1 MNRRM
6 IWVAVIVHFMFCLT
20 GKAQW
25 IPQNIPPY
33 ITTLLTVDF
42 TGSGVGVA
50 GGYEITQDF
59 WGRAIYTTDGGGT
72 WTLAQLP
79 DSTRSLVAL
88 QLFSQDEGYIAGAR
102 NVWPSARS
110 QHGQSQSQVSDQR
123 PLAIGVE
130 AYLARIGLNRT
141 DAYRGM
147 FLATTNGGQTWFKK
161 GSLPDSISYLTG
173 SSFLD
178 SKIGYVTGDAS
189 PGFGIASILKTVD
202 GGNSWIRLTIPDSI
216 VALRNISFRDSSV
229 GLAVGYQYR
238 NQAVC
243 GTILRTSDGG
253 STWQGQEFTPVDNF
267 TDVSFGG
274 STTAF
279 AVGVYGQTGPFAG
292 RGAIYKSADDGV
304 SWYPL
309 GYQPDSVIIEGVRFV
324 KGTDTGIIYGERLPA
339 ENLPLSQFIARTT
352 DQGVT
357 WTESSIVPPSSSL
370 LIGCKLMTSLIGY
383 LCGGGDMTTGGLLL
397 HTTNGGVM
405 DVAGGNGPGALHL
418 QLSQNY
424 PNPFNPVTRIVYT
437 LPQNSHVSL
446 AVYDVLGRQVALAVD
461 GNQSRGTHEAAIDAS
476 RLGSGVYFYRLSAGG
491 YLLTRKM
498 IVEK

>member
-1 MNRRM
+1 MNTKIIR
-6 IWVAVIVHFMFCLT
+6 VAVIAHFVFCFT
-20 GKAQW
+20 GNAQW

-72 WTLAQLP
+72 WTHAQLP

-88 QLFSQDEGYIAGAR
+88 QLFSLDEGYIAGAR
-102 NVWPSARS
+102 NVQPSTSPQHGRS
-110 QHGQSQSQVSDQR
+110 QRQMSHER
-123 PLAIGVE
+123 PLAIGVG
-130 AYLARIGLNRT
+130 AYLGRIGLNQT
-141 DAYRGM
+141 GAYRGM

-161 GSLPDSISYLTG
+161 GSLPDSICYLMG

-178 SKIGYVTGDAS
+178 SKLGFVTGDAS
-189 PGFGIASILKTVD
+189 PESGIACILKTVD
-202 GGNSWIRLTIPDSI
+202 GGSSWMRLTIPDSI
-216 VALRNISFRDSSV
+216 VALRNISFRDSSI

-238 NQAVC
+238 NQIVS
-243 GTILRTSDGG
+243 GIILRTTDGG
-253 STWQGQEFTPVDNF
+253 STWQEQEFPPVDNF

-279 AVGVYGQTGPFAG
+279 AVGVFSQTGPFAG

-309 GYQPDSVIIEGVRFV
+309 GYQPDSVIIEGVKFV
-324 KGTDTGIIYGERLPA
+324 KGTDTGIIYGEELPG
-339 ENLPLSQFIARTT
+339 ENLPWMTFVARTT
-352 DQGVT
+352 DQGLS
-357 WTESSIVPPSSSL
+357 WTESSILPPSKGL
-370 LIGCKLMTSLIGY
+370 LVGGKLMTPLIGY
-383 LCGGGDMTTGGLLL
+383 LCGGGDITTGGLLL

-405 DVAGGNGPGALHL
+405 DVAGGHGAGALNFV
-418 QLSQNY
+418 LSQNY

-446 AVYDVLGRQVALAVD
+446 AVYDVLGRQVTVAVD
-461 GNQSRGTHEAAIDAS
+461 GYQSRGTHEAAIDAS